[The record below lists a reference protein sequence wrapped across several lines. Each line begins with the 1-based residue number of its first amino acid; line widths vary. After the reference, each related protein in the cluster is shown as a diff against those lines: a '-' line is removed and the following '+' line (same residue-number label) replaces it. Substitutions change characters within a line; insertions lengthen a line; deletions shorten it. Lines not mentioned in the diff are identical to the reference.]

1 MTHAALKTIAAF
13 LNTEGGDLLIGV
25 ADDGAIVGIERDQL
39 ENDDKFM
46 LHLAQVVRNGLGDRA
61 GICIDPKTQ
70 VLQGKSVCVVTL
82 SAQSRSR
89 SFLKWKGIE
98 AAQEGDFFV
107 RRGPG
112 TINPRPAAPRSTSA
126 PDSGPGNRSENHP
139 HTGTPERLRPRLE
152 PQICSGGRDGHG
164 DGGKVVSVR

>member
-1 MTHAALKTIAAF
+1 
-13 LNTEGGDLLIGV
+13 
-25 ADDGAIVGIERDQL
+25 
-39 ENDDKFM
+39 M
-46 LHLAQVVRNGLGDRA
+46 LHLAQVVRNGIGDRA
-61 GICIDPKTQ
+61 GIYIDPTTQ
-70 VLQGKSVCVVTL
+70 VLQGMSVCVVRC
-82 SAQSRSR
+82 QRSPEPVV
-89 SFLKWKGIE
+89 LKWKGIE
-98 AAQEGDFFV
+98 AALEGDFFV